1 MCVCT
6 YCQGF
11 FMRLHKIF
19 CKCINFLLL
28 MHCFCDIMIIAEVIK
43 VDLYDR
49 IDVLLKAMN
58 SNRTKMC
65 ETIGISYNTLSSLY
79 KRRSKNMDL
88 ETIQKIALYLGTT
101 VEYLF
106 TGNEKPATT
115 ISNLVVVYDKNGT
128 KLEYQLETEQLDAIL
143 TILEG
148 MKNNK

>member
-1 MCVCT
+1 M
-6 YCQGF
+6 
-11 FMRLHKIF
+11 
-19 CKCINFLLL
+19 
-28 MHCFCDIMIIAEVIK
+28 
-43 VDLYDR
+43 DLYDR

-106 TGNEKPATT
+106 TGKEKPSTT
-115 ISNLVVVYDKNGT
+115 ISNMVVVYDKNGT
-128 KLEYQLETEQLDAIL
+128 KLEYKLETEQLDAIL

-148 MKNNK
+148 MRNNK

>member
-1 MCVCT
+1 M
-6 YCQGF
+6 
-11 FMRLHKIF
+11 
-19 CKCINFLLL
+19 
-28 MHCFCDIMIIAEVIK
+28 
-43 VDLYDR
+43 DLYDR

-128 KLEYQLETEQLDAIL
+128 KLEYKLETEQLDAIL